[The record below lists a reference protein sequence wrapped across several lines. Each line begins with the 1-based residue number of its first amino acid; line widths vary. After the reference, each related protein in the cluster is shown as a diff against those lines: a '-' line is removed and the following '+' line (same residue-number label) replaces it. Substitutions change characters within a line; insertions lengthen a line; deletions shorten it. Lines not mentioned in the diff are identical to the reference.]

1 MHIDPIPVA
10 VADPSPAPSANPAGG
25 GGRSF
30 GRFLDT
36 ADAAAN
42 DRASPR
48 TASAMETTTERT
60 APARQTARNASTDK
74 ARDDGRG
81 RSQATKPA
89 DSSPVGASQS
99 TQSTPTTGQSSDT
112 PPAAKSK
119 SAGRSTSFS
128 GGGRGDK
135 AADSGDPATD
145 DSTAQCATVAVPTVA
160 ATPLGFVPL
169 LAPVAAVGDT
179 AAAPTSAMLGKTGK
193 TAIAALVAA
202 SAKVAASGQTS
213 AIGSGTKSQSGQAPA
228 TDAAS
233 PAAIGAAAGSDA
245 TPAGQASGFPATVK
259 SAASDLAA
267 PTGTAPLPATAAP
280 SDTTASGSPAPTTVP
295 AGNRGNKPPISAQ
308 AAALLGRVS
317 VMGAAQGSTPPAAGI
332 AATGAARAQIADAAA
347 NNAAGKTVASPAT
360 GPATGAAAPA
370 PATGKGSD
378 TAQPTPLPPV
388 SAAVDLTTKLSAAVI
403 PPHGDAATAA
413 AAKAKSDSHATAA
426 AAETGSAK
434 SAAGASTDGAAPGA
448 AKATAA
454 APPAAAPAGLAG
466 PAEDDGVGG
475 HTVDTAATAAQPRAD
490 IAGTTVNTA
499 SALSPARETA
509 PTPIAA
515 LHSVAEQVAVA
526 LKRGVKS
533 GNDQIQINLEPASLG
548 KIAVRLDFAQDG
560 HVSATFSADRPDTL
574 TLLNND
580 SRHLEQALRDAGLRT
595 DSGSLTFN
603 LSSGDN
609 GAGARQFAQSANY
622 AANAASM
629 DDGSSLLPLAAVSAA
644 PTRLS
649 RHDGS
654 LDIHV

>member
-1 MHIDPIPVA
+1 
-10 VADPSPAPSANPAGG
+10 
-25 GGRSF
+25 
-30 GRFLDT
+30 
-36 ADAAAN
+36 
-42 DRASPR
+42 
-48 TASAMETTTERT
+48 METTTERT
-60 APARQTARNASTDK
+60 APARQTARNASADT
-74 ARDDGRG
+74 ARNDGRE

-89 DSSPVGASQS
+89 DSSPAGASQS

-119 SAGRSTSFS
+119 SAGRSTNFS
-128 GGGRGDK
+128 GSGRGDK
-135 AADSGDPATD
+135 TADSGDPATD
-145 DSTAQCATVAVPTVA
+145 DSTAQCATVAVPAVA

-169 LAPVAAVGDT
+169 LAPVGDT
-179 AAAPTSAMLGKTGK
+179 AAAPTTAMPGKTGK

-202 SAKVAASGQTS
+202 SAKAAASGQAS
-213 AIGSGTKSQSGQAPA
+213 AIGSGSKSQSGQAPA

-233 PAAIGAAAGSDA
+233 PAAIGEAAGSDA
-245 TPAGQASGFPATVK
+245 TPAGQATGFPATAK
-259 SAASDLAA
+259 SAASDLAT
-267 PTGTAPLPATAAP
+267 PTGAASLPATAAP
-280 SDTTASGSPAPTTVP
+280 SDTTAAGSPAPTTVP
-295 AGNRGNKPPISAQ
+295 AVNRGNKAPISAQ

-317 VMGAAQGSTPPAAGI
+317 VMGAAHAPTPPAAGV
-332 AATGAARAQIADAAA
+332 AVTGAAAAKIADAAA
-347 NNAAGKTVASPAT
+347 NDTAGKTVATPAT
-360 GPATGAAAPA
+360 GSATGVAAPA
-370 PATGKGSD
+370 PGKGSD
-378 TAQPTPLPPV
+378 TAQATPLPPV
-388 SAAVDLTTKLSAAVI
+388 SAAVDLTTKLSAVI

-413 AAKAKSDSHATAA
+413 AAKAKTDSHAAAA

-454 APPAAAPAGLAG
+454 APPATAPAGPAG

-490 IAGTTVNTA
+490 IAGTTVNA
-499 SALSPARETA
+499 APALSPAREAA

-515 LHSVAEQVAVA
+515 LHSVVEQVAVA

-580 SRHLEQALRDAGLRT
+580 SRHLEQALHDAGLRT

-622 AANAASM
+622 AATAASM
-629 DDGSSLLPLAAVSAA
+629 DDNNPMLPLAAAPA
-644 PTRLS
+644 IPTRLS